1 MTPLNFTWNDSECYG
16 SPCARGQNCL
26 SECVYKC
33 SGGVPRSV
41 CWPAESRDKATTWER
56 SASVNGKTNNFSRD
70 AAHFHWRHSGP
81 RQGRGVQGSFELHR
95 TVQGGTRGTKEV
107 AQGERAVAKPC
118 VSHRKILLIWSY
130 IAVDTIEL
138 GWTSNFLWDTMGR
151 QAIIQLSE
159 HGKEELSQS
168 FTCMVP
174 MYPNLGVF
182 WVLPGGRM
190 LAETRRRWVDPELRL
205 SIFVEPIFETIS
217 RKVP

>member
-41 CWPAESRDKATTWER
+41 CWPAESRDKAATWER

-70 AAHFHWRHSGP
+70 AAHFHWRHLGP

-118 VSHRKILLIWSY
+118 VSHRKILLIWSIMILY
-130 IAVDTIEL
+130 CCRHNWIGLNVQL
-138 GWTSNFLWDTMGR
+138 TMGYYG
-151 QAIIQLSE
+151 QTG
-159 HGKEELSQS
+159 HH
-168 FTCMVP
+168 T
-174 MYPNLGVF
+174 
-182 WVLPGGRM
+182 
-190 LAETRRRWVDPELRL
+190 TLR
-205 SIFVEPIFETIS
+205 TW
-217 RKVP
+217 